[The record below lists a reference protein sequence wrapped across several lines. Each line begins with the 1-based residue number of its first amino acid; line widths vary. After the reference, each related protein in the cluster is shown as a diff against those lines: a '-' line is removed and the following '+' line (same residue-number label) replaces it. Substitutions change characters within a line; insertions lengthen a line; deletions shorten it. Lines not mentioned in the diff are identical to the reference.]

1 MLADDQLENP
11 APRTR
16 EFQAVVL
23 AGHGANLQP
32 LTNNVG
38 GNTASKALLPVGNRP
53 MISYVLHW
61 VEDCGISDVL
71 VVCPSVL
78 KQEISHHLHRAE
90 YSNMRLELKSVD
102 EDDISISGTAE
113 VLRVMEGMIKACF
126 FDVIVL
132 PCDFMPP
139 PGLSLTT
146 LLNAFREDVNEP
158 VAAALLYERQIPTD
172 GKDKGPKLVVGVDE
186 ATNTLLY
193 IDGDNDDDED
203 LEIHMGLT
211 AEFPNARFT
220 TRYLDSHVYVLRRS
234 VLGILRE
241 HPGLLSFR
249 EEVLPWLC
257 KLGYRKSK
265 RDRWGTFL
273 KPQDP
278 AFELAVLHA
287 TTHVHRDSL
296 TGMIVTSPTSTEIP
310 QPYDEEVSRE
320 VSKSTNSKPLRTAY
334 VVHRAKDGFAGR
346 GNTVAGYMEL
356 NRQVLALLASK
367 NHSARGGKPSAA
379 GDSIIPDSATIGER
393 ASIKRSVIG
402 EHCRIGK
409 NVKIQGCVV
418 MDHVEIADGAK
429 LDNCIVSRLCQI
441 GERAVLKDCEIETT
455 FRVPSDANMKGE
467 KLEI

>member
-1 MLADDQLENP
+1 MLADDPLENP
-11 APRTR
+11 IPRTR
-16 EFQAVVL
+16 EFQVVVL

-113 VLRVMEGMIKACF
+113 LDLV
-126 FDVIVL
+126 VL
-132 PCDFMPP
+132 P
-139 PGLSLTT
+139 
-146 LLNAFREDVNEP
+146 EDVDEP
-158 VAAALLYERQIPTD
+158 VAAALLYERQIPAD
-172 GKDKGPKLVVGVDE
+172 GKDKGPKLVVGTDE
-186 ATNTLLY
+186 TTNTLLY
-193 IDGDNDDDED
+193 IDGDNDDDEE

-211 AEFPNARFT
+211 AEYHFPFNWPWLFVTWSIRFPNTRFT
-220 TRYLDSHVYVLRRS
+220 TRYLDSHVYILRRS

-265 RDRWGTFL
+265 RERWGTTL
-273 KPQDP
+273 KHHDP
-278 AFELAVLHA
+278 AFKLAVLHA
-287 TTHVHRDSL
+287 TTHVHRDPL
-296 TGMIVTSPTSTEIP
+296 TGMITTSPSLPEIP
-310 QPYDEEVSRE
+310 QPYDDEVTRQ
-320 VSKSTNSKPLRTAY
+320 VSQSTNSRPLRTAY
-334 VVHRAKDGFAGR
+334 VVHHAKDGFVGR
-346 GNTVAGYMEL
+346 GNTLAGYMEL
-356 NRQVLALLASK
+356 NRQALGQIASK
-367 NHSARGGKPSAA
+367 HHSTRGGKPSPSTAS
-379 GDSIIPDSATIGER
+379 DSIIPDSATIGER

-429 LDNCIVSRLCQI
+429 LDNCVVSRLCQI
-441 GERAVLKDCEIETT
+441 GERAVLKECEIETA
-455 FRVPSDANMKGE
+455 FRVSADVNIKGE
-467 KLEI
+467 KLET

>member
-11 APRTR
+11 IPRTR

-113 VLRVMEGMIKACF
+113 L
-126 FDVIVL
+126 DVIVL
-132 PCDFMPP
+132 PCDFMPS

-146 LLNAFREDVNEP
+146 LLNAFREDVDEP
-158 VAAALLYERQIPTD
+158 VAAALLYERQIPAD
-172 GKDKGPKLVVGVDE
+172 GKDKGPKLVVGTDE
-186 ATNTLLY
+186 ITNSLLY
-193 IDGDNDDDED
+193 IDGDNDNDDD
-203 LEIHMGLT
+203 FEIHMGLMN
-211 AEFPNARFT
+211 EFPNARFT

-234 VLGILRE
+234 VLGILKE

-265 RDRWGTFL
+265 RERWGTTL

-278 AFELAVLHA
+278 ALKLAVLHA
-287 TTHVHRDSL
+287 TTHVHRDPSTGIIITAPSL
-296 TGMIVTSPTSTEIP
+296 PEVP
-310 QPYDEEVSRE
+310 QPYDDEATRGVSQSANR
-320 VSKSTNSKPLRTAY
+320 PLRTAY
-334 VVHRAKDGFAGR
+334 VVHHAKDGFTGR
-346 GNTVAGYMEL
+346 GSTLAGYMEL
-356 NRQVLALLASK
+356 NRQVLGQLTLK
-367 NHSARGGKPSAA
+367 QHSARGSKPSSAS
-379 GDSIIPDSATIGER
+379 DSIIPDSAAIGER

-441 GERAVLKDCEIETT
+441 GERAVLKECEIETA
-455 FRVPSDANMKGE
+455 FRVPTDANIKGE
-467 KLEI
+467 KLET